1 MGEEIERSIRGKLL
15 DLQIFLTSEGATEA
29 KLLEVDKKLDSVL
42 EIVKLKT
49 GEQKCE
55 A

>member
-1 MGEEIERSIRGKLL
+1 MGEGVERSIRGKLL
-15 DLQIFLTSEGATEA
+15 DLQIFLTSEEATDA
-29 KLLEVDKKLDSVL
+29 KLTEIDTKLDAVL
-42 EIVKLKT
+42 EIVKPKT